1 MWKFLIIQPKQ
12 NQINEINSSGEK
24 SIYYYKTIL
33 SFIEV
38 EYEKSPEKLLEDFTT
53 IITIMLHMARLYS
66 KLDSKD
72 VKKKVNNMALSL
84 KIYEDTYKVIKRSSF
99 VEGNQSLQ
107 EQIRI
112 CEEMINLLPVKISK
126 INLGVEV

>member
-1 MWKFLIIQPKQ
+1 
-12 NQINEINSSGEK
+12 
-24 SIYYYKTIL
+24 
-33 SFIEV
+33 
-38 EYEKSPEKLLEDFTT
+38 
-53 IITIMLHMARLYS
+53 MARLYS

-84 KIYEDTYKVIKRSSF
+84 KMYEDTYKVIKKSSF